1 MDRRHDPMSRRAF
14 MLATASAAILAG
26 CASKPD
32 DSTSPKVTV
41 PTVASLL
48 GAQAV
53 PIRSLTASDPG
64 IAALAKRLSQS
75 KFVGLGEATQ
85 GSHEDALLKSLLI
98 QTMIEFHDLRVVM
111 LPASRAGMDLLD
123 GYASGVPS
131 GMQAADI
138 VRQAPMFRIYK
149 TEVMADFL
157 TWLRGWNAVNADRKV
172 RIFSVDC
179 MSSSRDA
186 ADALAALAA
195 VDKPAADAL
204 SAGLAP
210 ILTAEAKA
218 ERHELMVASR
228 LTPTQRADAEAA
240 CRKLETELTRVGLGL
255 AAFNARRAWQGLNA
269 LEFAVKD
276 APPAPEF
283 GDYISR
289 GSLFMAENALGL
301 ARGECAVYWGHN
313 ASVMTGR
320 PKGVPGPGGEA
331 PIKYATPN
339 GSFLRAKLGPDYV
352 ALTQEFTEATFLA
365 VAAKPATPVNAPLTK
380 IARRARVNTLNAL
393 LTKAS
398 PQTAW
403 IDLANMPEHE
413 LISDWRKTPI
423 KLERYFEIAREL
435 PDEADFDVYA
445 PESLFDVVV
454 IHSRLT
460 SARML

>member
-26 CASKPD
+26 CASKPEEPA
-32 DSTSPKVTV
+32 TPKVAV

-48 GAQAV
+48 AAQAV
-53 PIRSLTASDPG
+53 PIRSFTASDPG
-64 IAALAKRLSQS
+64 ITALARRLSQS

-85 GSHEDALLKSLLI
+85 GSHEDALLISLLI
-98 QTMIEFHDLRVVM
+98 QSMIEFHDLRVVM
-111 LPASRAGMDLLD
+111 LPASRAGTDLLD
-123 GYASGVPS
+123 GYASGAPS

-138 VRQAPMFRIYK
+138 VRQAPMYRIYK
-149 TEVMADFL
+149 TEVMEDFI

-172 RIFSVDC
+172 RIVSVDC

-195 VDKPAADAL
+195 VDKPAAEAL
-204 SAGLAP
+204 APGLAP
-210 ILTAEAKA
+210 ILTADAKA
-218 ERHELMVASR
+218 QRQELMVASR

-240 CRKLETELTRVGLGL
+240 CRKLEAELARAGLGL
-255 AAFNARRAWQGLNA
+255 ASFNARRAWQGLNA
-269 LEFAVKD
+269 LEFAFQD
-276 APPAPEF
+276 APPAPEY
-283 GDYISR
+283 GDYTSR
-289 GSLFMAENALGL
+289 SSLFMAENALGL
-301 ARGECAVYWGHN
+301 ARGERSAYWGHN

-320 PKGVPGPGGEA
+320 PKGVPGPDGEA
-331 PIKYATPN
+331 PAKYATPT

-352 ALTQEFTEATFLA
+352 ALTQEFTDATFLA
-365 VAAKPATPVNAPLTK
+365 VAAKPSAPVNAPLTQ
-380 IARRARVNTLNAL
+380 ITRRARLNTLNAL

-403 IDLANMPEHE
+403 IDLANVPEHE
-413 LISDWRKTPI
+413 LISEWRKTPI

-445 PESLFDVVV
+445 PESLFDLVV

-460 SARML
+460 WARML